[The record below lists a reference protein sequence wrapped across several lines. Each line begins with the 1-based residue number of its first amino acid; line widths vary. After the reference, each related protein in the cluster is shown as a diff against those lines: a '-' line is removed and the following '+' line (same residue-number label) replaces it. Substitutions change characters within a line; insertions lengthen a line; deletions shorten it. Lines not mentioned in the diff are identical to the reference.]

1 MLMRRWAGMTRRSA
15 VVAGRDD
22 LKIAKANWA
31 AVAATRGYRCAL
43 CGTVPPH
50 AERAVFFARD
60 LCDWCAKAVDK
71 DDLAS
76 ARTM

>member
-1 MLMRRWAGMTRRSA
+1 MLMRCWAGMTRRSA
-15 VVAGRDD
+15 VVAARDD

-31 AVAATRGYRCAL
+31 AVAATHGYRCAL